1 MATGVAS
8 WSTTAATNSS
18 ADSAVNWAE
27 GQAPSS
33 VNDSARAMMASVA
46 KWRDDLSG
54 AITTAGT
61 STAYTATTNP
71 TFASLSALDNKIITI
86 VPHAT
91 SGAAPTLAVDSLTA
105 KAINIS
111 TGVAV
116 PTGFLV
122 AGTPYVV
129 YYEAGVG
136 EYIVLGTPGAFNAI
150 SGTTGT
156 FSSTLTTGGSI
167 TATSSSIT
175 AGTHLV
181 ATTIVFAGNGTKTA
195 PSYGFTSD
203 ADNGLYLVG
212 ANSPGMSAG
221 DTKVQEWVTT
231 GTTVTGTLTAT
242 GALSAASV
250 TGSMVAAQA
259 DQETATSTATI
270 VTPGRQQYHPSA
282 AKCWLKCDHAGT
294 VDFSYNIT
302 SITDTGTGAVTVT
315 IATDFSGVNYSINAT
330 VGTAV
335 GVCCPNS
342 SQAVGSFVINA
353 FNTGTGAAQDSILG
367 YYAVCFGD
375 Q

>member
-1 MATGVAS
+1 LATGVAS

-61 STAYTATTNP
+61 STAYTATTNQS
-71 TFASLSALDNKIITI
+71 FASLSALDNRIITI
-86 VPHAT
+86 VPHTT

-136 EYIVLGTPGAFNAI
+136 EYIILGTPGAFKAI

-156 FSSTLTTGGSI
+156 FSSTLAVTGVSTFSDDLRAANGS
-167 TATSSSIT
+167 TASPSYSFTNATNWGIYYDAT
-175 AGTHLV
+175 NIV
-181 ATTIVFAGNGTKTA
+181 TTIAGVDI
-195 PSYGFTSD
+195 GFFWAS
-203 ADNGLYLVG
+203 GL
-212 ANSPGMSAG
+212 
-221 DTKVQEWVTT
+221 
-231 GTTVTGTLTAT
+231 TVTGTIRATTAVT
-242 GALSAASV
+242 SDASIVATTSISAASV
-250 TGSMVAAQA
+250 TGDMVATQA
-259 DQETATSTATI
+259 NQETATSTTTV
-270 VTPGRQQYHPSA
+270 VTPGRQHFHPSA
-282 AKCWLKCDHAGT
+282 SKCWLKCDNAGN
-294 VDFSYNIT
+294 VNASYNIT
-302 SITDTGTGAVTVT
+302 SITDTGTGVVTVT
-315 IATDFSGVNYSINAT
+315 IATDLSSAHYALLVSGGTDILYSAPST
-330 VGTAV
+330 
-335 GVCCPNS
+335 
-342 SQAVGSFVINA
+342 SQAAGSFVIRGVNP
-353 FNTGTGAAQDSILG
+353 GTGNVQDSILG

-375 Q
+375 I

>member
-1 MATGVAS
+1 LATGVAS

-61 STAYTATTNP
+61 STAYTATTNQS
-71 TFASLSALDNKIITI
+71 FASLSALDNRIITI
-86 VPHAT
+86 VPHTT

-116 PTGFLV
+116 PTGYLV
-122 AGTPYVV
+122 AGTPYIL

-136 EYIVLGTPGAFNAI
+136 EYIVLNAGANVAA
-150 SGTTGT
+150 TTGT
-156 FSSTLTTGGSI
+156 FSSTLAVTGAATFASTLSATGNFAVNTDKFTV
-167 TATSSSIT
+167 TAASGNTVV
-175 AGTHLV
+175 AGTLGVAGDVAVNTNKFTVAASSGNTAVAGTLAVTGAATLASIAGAAV
-181 ATTIVFAGNGTKTA
+181 ATQ
-195 PSYGFTSD
+195 S
-203 ADNGLYLVG
+203 
-212 ANSPGMSAG
+212 
-221 DTKVQEWVTT
+221 
-231 GTTVTGTLTAT
+231 
-242 GALSAASV
+242 
-250 TGSMVAAQA
+250 
-259 DQETATSTATI
+259 DQETATSTTTA
-270 VTPGRQQYHPSA
+270 VSPGRQQYHPSA
-282 AKCWLKCDHAGT
+282 AKCWLKCNHSGT